1 MKNVSYVNITDTKQK
16 IYEVNKLC
24 KYVGIFIGLN
34 DWSII
39 LLITSNTINDEKDDM
54 VFVTILKGVDSRI
67 SDKIISN
74 MYGSMRKDDENIDE
88 Y

>member
-1 MKNVSYVNITDTKQK
+1 MDKV
-16 IYEVNKLC
+16 C

-54 VFVTILKGVDSRI
+54 VIVTILKGVDSRI
-67 SDKIISN
+67 SNKIISN
-74 MYGSMRKDDENIDE
+74 MYGSMRIYDENVDE
-88 Y
+88 YYISNRKSNHTHYQRTSI